1 MSHRRPI
8 KPGYVWGL
16 LSNTEPPDDDDFA
29 PVECS
34 EDDYIEPAEA
44 DDYLS
49 DQAAD
54 RYQRDIDARH
64 P

>member
-1 MSHRRPI
+1 
-8 KPGYVWGL
+8 VWGL